1 MTQTRSVEW
10 LLASM
15 MFAWGI
21 GLLLPGNT
29 MSLPQYRLLSN
40 LAPEF
45 VWAAW
50 SLSIGGLRF
59 VALYINGSWRRTP
72 LIRSACAIFGL
83 IWWLLLCVLFMTAN
97 TGPMPAGLLW
107 FPVFIAFE
115 GYSAFRSARDSYHSG
130 ALQRWARP

>member
-15 MFAWGI
+15 MVAWGI

-29 MSLPQYRLLSN
+29 MLLPQYRLLAEQ
-40 LAPEF
+40 APEF
-45 VWAAW
+45 VWASW
-50 SLSIGGLRF
+50 SLAIGGLRF

-72 LIRSACAIFGL
+72 LIRSGCAILGI
-83 IWWLLLCVLFMTAN
+83 IWWLMLWVLFMTAN

-107 FPVFIAFE
+107 FPVLIGFE

-130 ALQRWARP
+130 ALQRWARR